1 MGIGR
6 FDWGSTRFDTLIHNG
21 PSDKRLDVA
30 IMGDGYA
37 ADEMTLFEQDVDSI
51 IQSFHDIEPMKSY
64 IKHFNF
70 HRVNLISKQSGIDD
84 RWQKPRFK
92 AKSAVGAHF
101 SFISPRR
108 LVGWDWRAYQLAR
121 RARVPHDSILVVVN
135 TPRRGGATRFW
146 LTVGYASRNSEDFPR
161 IMIHE
166 AGHSIAKLM
175 DEYTG
180 EIPDLKFLDQ
190 VSIPNFLPFANT
202 STSAKNPP
210 WKAWIEQETVCPT
223 PLTDALPMGKVGAIQ
238 GAAYTECGAYRPTRD
253 CMMRRH
259 SQPFCPVC
267 SEQWI
272 KRIYRRS
279 VIADERVPNEDFS
292 AEIDTPVTFSA
303 DVIKPEHIKTKWNV
317 RDQQGNWE
325 TRKESDSFTMFR
337 TQFERS
343 GIWTVECLLE
353 DHNPK
358 LRKPSVIRKTRQKL
372 RWIVRIR

>member
-6 FDWGSTRFDTLIHNG
+6 YDWGETRFDTLVDNG
-21 PSDKRLDVA
+21 PSAKRLDVA

-37 ADEMTLFEQDVDSI
+37 AADMPLFNEDVNSI
-51 IQSFHDIEPMKSY
+51 IRSFHEIEPMKSY

-70 HRVNLISKQSGIDD
+70 HRINVISKQSGIDD
-84 RWQKPRFK
+84 RWQKPPFK

-101 SFISPRR
+101 SIISPRR

-121 RARVPHDSILVVVN
+121 RSKVPFDSILVVVN

-146 LTVGYASRNSEDFPR
+146 LTVGYASRNSSDFPR

-180 EIPDLKFLDQ
+180 EIPDFKFLDQ
-190 VSIPNFLPFANT
+190 VSIPNFLPFANV

-210 WKAWIEQETVCPT
+210 WKAWIEEEMPCPT
-223 PLTDALPMGKVGAIQ
+223 PLSDDLQLGRVGAIQ

-279 VIADERVPNEDFS
+279 PIADGRIPDEDMIGEVGK
-292 AEIDTPVTFSA
+292 ALTFGA
-303 DVIKPEHIKTKWNV
+303 DVLKPAHIKTMWSV
-317 RDQQGNWE
+317 RTQQGDWE
-325 TRKESDSFTMFR
+325 VRKETADYSMFR
-337 TQFERS
+337 TSFDRP
-343 GIWTVECLLE
+343 GIWTVECMLE
-353 DHNPK
+353 DHNPR
-358 LRKPSVIRKTRQKL
+358 LRKPSVIRATRQKL